1 MFTCQMDQSGFLH
14 PVFLLHGFKDF
25 SIFFM
30 RELDGTNDKQPGLK
44 TEANR
49 RWTQKIKAKRFKSR
63 RDLWSN
69 EGRNNTPQREE
80 IP

>member
-1 MFTCQMDQSGFLH
+1 MASFILSSFSMDLKIF
-14 PVFLLHGFKDF
+14 PF
-25 SIFFM
+25 SM
-30 RELDGTNDKQPGLK
+30 TELDGTNDKQPGLK

-49 RWTQKIKAKRFKSR
+49 RWTQKRKAKRFKSR

-69 EGRNNTPQREE
+69 EGRNNIPQRKE

>member
-1 MFTCQMDQSGFLH
+1 
-14 PVFLLHGFKDF
+14 
-25 SIFFM
+25 M